1 MRISFGTPL
10 KYAHKS
16 SVLPFMS
23 AGRIHYKFV
32 FNEGTAD
39 LVFQDLMEQSIKVA
53 GCDRMGKTIIPLTK
67 QDIAELEK
75 TSGAMSGHNRIMRPS
90 VVKSLYTKR
99 PG

>member
-39 LVFQDLMEQSIKVA
+39 LVFQDLME
-53 GCDRMGKTIIPLTK
+53 
-67 QDIAELEK
+67 
-75 TSGAMSGHNRIMRPS
+75 
-90 VVKSLYTKR
+90 
-99 PG
+99 